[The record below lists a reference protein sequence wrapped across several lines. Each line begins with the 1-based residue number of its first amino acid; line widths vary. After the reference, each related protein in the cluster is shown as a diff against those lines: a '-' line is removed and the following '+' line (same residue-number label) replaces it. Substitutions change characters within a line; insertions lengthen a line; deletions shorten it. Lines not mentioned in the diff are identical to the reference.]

1 MVPLLFVLV
10 FFCTLI
16 AFGVCVS
23 VYLYEGGAVG
33 KRRRVRAT
41 LAAESTAEDYGEDES
56 YSYMGS
62 DPTVS
67 TTSRLTRSS
76 LLAILMGLVVI
87 VMLIMSF
94 VSTVLH

>member
-1 MVPLLFVLV
+1 MVPLLFVLA

-62 DPTVS
+62 GPTVS

-87 VMLIMSF
+87 VMLITSF

>member
-33 KRRRVRAT
+33 KRRRVRAR
-41 LAAESTAEDYGEDES
+41 LAAESTAEDYGQDES
-56 YSYMGS
+56 YSYMGPG
-62 DPTVS
+62 PTVS

-76 LLAILMGLVVI
+76 LLAILMGFVVI

-94 VSTVLH
+94 VSSVLH

>member
-1 MVPLLFVLV
+1 MVPLLFVLA

-16 AFGVCVS
+16 VFGVCVS

-41 LAAESTAEDYGEDES
+41 LAAETTAEDYGQDES
-56 YSYMGS
+56 YSYMGHS
-62 DPTVS
+62 PTAS

-76 LLAILMGLVVI
+76 LLAILMGFVVI
-87 VMLIMSF
+87 VMFIMSF
-94 VSTVLH
+94 VSRV

>member
-1 MVPLLFVLV
+1 MVPLLFVLA
-10 FFCTLI
+10 FFCILI

-41 LAAESTAEDYGEDES
+41 LVAESTAEDYGEDES
-56 YSYMGS
+56 YSYMGPG
-62 DPTVS
+62 PTAS
-67 TTSRLTRSS
+67 TTSRLARSS

-87 VMLIMSF
+87 VMLITSF

>member
-1 MVPLLFVLV
+1 MVPLLFVLA

-62 DPTVS
+62 GPTVS